1 MEDRQERADRSADR
15 LDARQSIT
23 ETPPKA
29 VFNPERDPDGSIS
42 YAYFY
47 GSLLGI
53 LDGIEQ
59 YYDNP
64 EIVADC
70 LRRAHERAAR
80 VMELQA
86 EDASR

>member
-1 MEDRQERADRSADR
+1 MEERQERADRSADR
-15 LDARQSIT
+15 LDARQSIS

-47 GSLLGI
+47 GSLLGC
-53 LDGIEQ
+53 LDGIGK
-59 YYDNP
+59 YHHNP

-70 LRRAHERAAR
+70 FRRAHERAAR
-80 VMELQA
+80 VEELQK